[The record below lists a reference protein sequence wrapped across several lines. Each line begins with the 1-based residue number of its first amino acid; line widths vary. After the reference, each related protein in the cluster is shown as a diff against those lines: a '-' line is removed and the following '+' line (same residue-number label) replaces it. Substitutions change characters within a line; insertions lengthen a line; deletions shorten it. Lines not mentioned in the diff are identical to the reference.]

1 MKSIIS
7 LRDCSIVDDVIAFGI
22 RHPKPASITNV
33 IEYIEKTYPTTEDKN
48 IIREIDLSHNNIGS
62 IGAKQ
67 ILTYISENLYQIEKI
82 DLSHNRIDRH
92 KCYCNS
98 AHDEFNEKLLEI
110 SSMPSVE
117 EICITV
123 GPIDTDVATIQ
134 QLISENPK
142 IKNK

>member
-7 LRDCSIVDDVIAFGI
+7 LRDCSIVDNDIAFGI

-33 IEYIEKTYPTTEDKN
+33 IEYIEKTYQTTEDKN

-67 ILTYISENLYQIEKI
+67 ILTYISEKLHQIKKI
-82 DLSHNRIDRH
+82 DLSHNRINRH

-117 EICITV
+117 EIYITAEQ
-123 GPIDTDVATIQ
+123 IDTDVATIQ